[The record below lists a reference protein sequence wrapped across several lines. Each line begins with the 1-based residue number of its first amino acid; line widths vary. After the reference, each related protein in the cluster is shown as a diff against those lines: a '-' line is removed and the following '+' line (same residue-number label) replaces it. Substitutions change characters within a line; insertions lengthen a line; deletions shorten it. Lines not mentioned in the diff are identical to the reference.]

1 MKKIQATNGERT
13 RNDMWSTW
21 TKMCARMQSAHTN
34 NYCTL
39 WRLKVISPTSMV
51 TSLGS
56 PVVQYLQ
63 IKTTYKIH
71 KSRVEVLS
79 TKAELFS
86 NRTVSD
92 SNKKL
97 ITNLSFSGRIM
108 DRFSSLPSVWNF
120 YTSSS
125 SNNFYHGAPC
135 MASNDI
141 FLF

>member
-1 MKKIQATNGERT
+1 MEREQE
-13 RNDMWSTW
+13 MICGAHEQKCVHACS
-21 TKMCARMQSAHTN
+21 QAHTN

-71 KSRVEVLS
+71 KSRVEVLG

-86 NRTVSD
+86 NGTVSD

-108 DRFSSLPSVWNF
+108 GRFSSLPSV
-120 YTSSS
+120 
-125 SNNFYHGAPC
+125 
-135 MASNDI
+135 
-141 FLF
+141 

>member
-1 MKKIQATNGERT
+1 
-13 RNDMWSTW
+13 
-21 TKMCARMQSAHTN
+21 
-34 NYCTL
+34 
-39 WRLKVISPTSMV
+39 MV

-108 DRFSSLPSVWNF
+108 DRFSSLPSV
-120 YTSSS
+120 
-125 SNNFYHGAPC
+125 
-135 MASNDI
+135 
-141 FLF
+141 